1 MHLTAAGENRSRGIS
16 AVQTKPPLPYLFL
29 VSYEG
34 DGLQASQGF
43 FFCQSF
49 CVSSHLSCDCVF
61 FLALQ
66 CFSDEPD
73 NRGDVGLMCSRRQQM
88 WRISFLSRVV
98 CKMLRRTAGYRITSF
113 FCFSFE
119 HCENNL
125 MQPAF
130 DSCCRD
136 WITELRWVFLECK
149 QVESKAK
156 GDFVLFDIR
165 LVIILNQT
173 VHVTERFLCIK
184 RVESRLYSWI

>member
-1 MHLTAAGENRSRGIS
+1 MCIS
-16 AVQTKPPLPYLFL
+16 QRQERIGAEVSQPCRRNLHSLIFFL

-113 FCFSFE
+113 FCFLFE
-119 HCENNL
+119 DCKNNL
-125 MQPAF
+125 MQPVF

-149 QVESKAK
+149 HVESKAT
-156 GDFVLFDIR
+156 LFCLI
-165 LVIILNQT
+165 
-173 VHVTERFLCIK
+173 
-184 RVESRLYSWI
+184 